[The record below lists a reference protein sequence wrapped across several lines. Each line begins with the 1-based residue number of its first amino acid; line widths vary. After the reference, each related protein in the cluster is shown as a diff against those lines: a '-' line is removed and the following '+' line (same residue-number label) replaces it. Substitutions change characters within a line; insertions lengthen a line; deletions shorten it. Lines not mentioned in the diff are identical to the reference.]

1 MSNDLSDVAQPS
13 SESLQRGH
21 GQHHPHHSDLHPHH
35 SLLHQHTTSALKR
48 GRGLDLEAANIAH
61 FDALGADFDKQHPF
75 AAEFADRLVRTLLRR
90 HPTTSQKPQS
100 QIGDS
105 DNGSGGSGAGG
116 SSLVL
121 DEDATAVLDYACGSG
136 MYAPARTPFASAL
149 AWCSFFSLFLG
160 VFHSIVKIYI
170 YFLCFYLGQVSR
182 ALAPYVAQLVGVDI
196 SPRMVEVYNTRANT
210 QGLEPHEMRA
220 VASLAELQQQ
230 RFDLAVVRTARQ
242 PARQIPIPLHSISP
256 LSETR

>member
-35 SLLHQHTTSALKR
+35 SLLHEYTTSALER

-61 FDALGADFDKQHPF
+61 FDPLGADFDKQHPF

-90 HPTTSQKPQS
+90 GPSTTTSQTQS
-100 QIGDS
+100 QTQIGDS
-105 DNGSGGSGAGG
+105 DGGGSGGGGAGG
-116 SSLVL
+116 PSLVL

-149 AWCSFFSLFLG
+149 AWCSFFPFFW
-160 VFHSIVKIYI
+160 VCFSIVKIYI
-170 YFLCFYLGQVSR
+170 YFFVF
-182 ALAPYVAQLVGVDI
+182 I
-196 SPRMVEVYNTRANT
+196 
-210 QGLEPHEMRA
+210 
-220 VASLAELQQQ
+220 
-230 RFDLAVVRTARQ
+230 
-242 PARQIPIPLHSISP
+242 
-256 LSETR
+256 

>member
-35 SLLHQHTTSALKR
+35 SLLHQHTTPALER

-61 FDALGADFDKQHPF
+61 FDALGHDFDKQHPF

-90 HPTTSQKPQS
+90 CPTTTTSETQCQS
-100 QIGDS
+100 PTQIDGSDS
-105 DNGSGGSGAGG
+105 GSGGGGGG

-149 AWCSFFSLFLG
+149 AWCSFFPFFW
-160 VFHSIVKIYI
+160 V
-170 YFLCFYLGQVSR
+170 CFTVS
-182 ALAPYVAQLVGVDI
+182 
-196 SPRMVEVYNTRANT
+196 
-210 QGLEPHEMRA
+210 
-220 VASLAELQQQ
+220 
-230 RFDLAVVRTARQ
+230 
-242 PARQIPIPLHSISP
+242 
-256 LSETR
+256 